1 MYDAIRRPAANL
13 VHHFSRMHGLL
24 YEFNVPEHDKNS
36 SYKDEDEDTRNEQ
49 TWTQSRLERLGDAI
63 VRDWRYAWETTAE
76 EDRERALLML
86 N

>member
-1 MYDAIRRPAANL
+1 
-13 VHHFSRMHGLL
+13 MHGLL
-24 YEFNVPEHDKNS
+24 YEFNVPAHDENGS
-36 SYKDEDEDTRNEQ
+36 DGDEDTGNEE